1 MQFREHYV
9 RNQWRACVA
18 LMLALAPLIAT
29 AQAKSAKAPATG
41 VYRIAGTVVNGL
53 TGAPVPRAVVEVL
66 SVEDS
71 HTVASVTSD
80 TEGRFA
86 LDGLAEAK
94 YQLVASKRGYRTAFY
109 DEHEGFNTAIV
120 TGPDQDTEHLTF
132 RLSPGAVLQG
142 VVTDDGGDPAE
153 NARVMLF
160 KQPSHH
166 GLDQQVTLAQSNL
179 TDDTGAYEFSNL
191 EPGNYVVAVATQP
204 WYALHNWNSLH
215 RSNDQTGDENS
226 ALLDV
231 AYPIT
236 YFDSAT
242 DEASASTIRL
252 TSGSREEANISLHA
266 VPALHISVQLPR
278 RTDGSVIPPELRQ
291 FVFGLDVGVGDQGVP
306 DESKGDVL
314 RSGKIEFTGIAP
326 GHYELSEGDPPRIV
340 DLDATVS
347 EQIDP
352 NAGSPTLA
360 VTGSMRM
367 ASGAAL
373 PVGTRLVL
381 TPRDRS
387 HGHPENAEMQRGGRF
402 SFPAIAPGTWTL
414 SGEGGGN
421 VLPVIAISTGSENYA
436 GNVLAVHDHALDIV
450 ATLGQGTTSVDGFAR
465 KGNKGFAGAMI
476 VLVPKETALKDA
488 LTRRDQSD
496 SDGSFSLKQVIP
508 GKYTVVAIENGWD
521 LDWSKPEVIAR
532 YLTKGTAVTV
542 TDNSGDVV
550 HLAGPVAVQP
560 R

>member
-1 MQFREHYV
+1 MQFREHHV
-9 RNQWRACVA
+9 RNRWRACVA
-18 LMLALAPLIAT
+18 LMLALAPLVAT
-29 AQAKSAKAPATG
+29 AQAKSAKPPTTG

-53 TGAPVPRAVVEVL
+53 TGAPMPRAVVEVL

-86 LDGLAEAK
+86 LDGLGEAK

-142 VVTDDGGDPAE
+142 IVTDDGGDPAE
-153 NARVMLF
+153 DARVMLF
-160 KQPSHH
+160 KQPTHH
-166 GLDQQVTLAQSNL
+166 GQDEQVTLAQSNL

-204 WYALHNWNSLH
+204 WYALHKS
-215 RSNDQTGDENS
+215 DDKPADENGTS
-226 ALLDV
+226 LDV

-242 DEASASTIRL
+242 DEASASTIKL
-252 TSGSREEANISLHA
+252 TGGSREEANVTMHA
-266 VPALHISVQLPR
+266 VPALHLSVATPNPVNGRIAL
-278 RTDGSVIPPELRQ
+278 PELRQ
-291 FVFGLDVGVGDQGVP
+291 FVFGLDVGT
-306 DESKGDVL
+306 ESVAETRALKPGNV
-314 RSGKIEFTGIAP
+314 EFTGVAP

-352 NAGSPTLA
+352 NAGTPTLA

-414 SGEGGGN
+414 SGEAGGS
-421 VLPVIAISTGSENYA
+421 VLPVVAIGTGSETYA

-450 ATLGQGTTSVDGFAR
+450 ATLGQGTTSVDGFAH

>member
-1 MQFREHYV
+1 MRLREDHT
-9 RNQWRACVA
+9 RFQWRAY
-18 LMLALAPLIAT
+18 LSLALALATLVAT
-29 AQAKSAKAPATG
+29 AQTKSTKPPAEG
-41 VYRIAGTVVNGL
+41 LYQIAGTVVNAL

-71 HTVASVTSD
+71 HTIASATSD
-80 TEGRFA
+80 AEGRFA
-86 LDGLAEAK
+86 LEGLGPAK
-94 YQLVASKRGYRTAFY
+94 YQLAASKRGYRTAFY

-120 TGPDQDTEHLTF
+120 TGAGQDTGHLIF
-132 RLSPGAVLQG
+132 RLSLGAVLQG

-160 KQPSHH
+160 KQPSRH

-191 EPGNYVVAVATQP
+191 EAGNYVVAVATRP
-204 WYALHNWNSLH
+204 WYSLH
-215 RSNDQTGDENS
+215 KSDDKAGDENGAS
-226 ALLDV
+226 LDV

-242 DEASASTIRL
+242 DEASASTIKL
-252 TSGSREEANISLHA
+252 TGGSREEANINLHA
-266 VPALHISVQLPR
+266 VPALHLSVATPNPVNGRIML
-278 RTDGSVIPPELRQ
+278 PELRQ
-291 FVFGLDVGVGDQGVP
+291 FVFGLDVGTEGVG
-306 DESKGDVL
+306 ETRALKSSNL
-314 RSGKIEFTGIAP
+314 EFTGVAP
-326 GHYELSEGDPPRIV
+326 GHYELSEGDPPRTV

-352 NAGSPTLA
+352 NAGTPTLA
-360 VTGSMRM
+360 VTGAMRM
-367 ASGAAL
+367 ASGAGL
-373 PVGTRLVL
+373 PVGIRLML
-381 TPRDRS
+381 APQDRS

-402 SFPAIAPGTWTL
+402 SFLAVAPGTWTL
-414 SGEGGGN
+414 SGEAGGN
-421 VLPVIAISTGSENYA
+421 VLPVVAISAGSETNA
-436 GNVLAVHDHALDIV
+436 GNVLTVRDRPLDIV
-450 ATLGQGTTSVDGFAR
+450 ATLGQGTTSVDGFAH
-465 KGNKGFAGAMI
+465 KGDKGFGGAMI
-476 VLVPKETALKDA
+476 VLVPKETALLDA

>member
-1 MQFREHYV
+1 MRLREHHT
-9 RNQWRACVA
+9 RFQWRAC
-18 LMLALAPLIAT
+18 LALALTLAPLVAT
-29 AQAKSAKAPATG
+29 AQAKSTKPPAEG
-41 VYRIAGTVVNGL
+41 IHQIAGTVVNAL
-53 TGAPVPRAVVEVL
+53 TDAPVPRAVVEVL
-66 SVEDS
+66 PVEDS
-71 HTVASVTSD
+71 HTVASATSD
-80 TEGRFA
+80 AEGRFA
-86 LDGLAEAK
+86 LEGLGAAK
-94 YQLVASKRGYRTAFY
+94 YQLAASKRGYRTAFY

-120 TGPDQDTEHLTF
+120 TGPDQDTGHLIF

-191 EPGNYVVAVATQP
+191 EAGDYVVAVATAP
-204 WYALHNWNSLH
+204 WYALHKS
-215 RSNDQTGDENS
+215 DDKAGDENGAS
-226 ALLDV
+226 LDV

-242 DEASASTIRL
+242 DEASASTIKL
-252 TSGSREEANISLHA
+252 TGGSREQANINLHA
-266 VPALHISVQLPR
+266 VPALHLSVAMPSTVNGGPISLP
-278 RTDGSVIPPELRQ
+278 VLRQ
-291 FVFGLDVGVGDQGVP
+291 YVFGLDVGTDNFAETRALEPGNV
-306 DESKGDVL
+306 
-314 RSGKIEFTGIAP
+314 EFTGVAP
-326 GHYELSEGDPPRIV
+326 GHYELSEGDPPRTV

-352 NAGSPTLA
+352 NAGTPTLA
-360 VTGSMRM
+360 VTGAVRM
-367 ASGAAL
+367 ASGAGL
-373 PVGTRLVL
+373 PVGIRLML
-381 TPRDRS
+381 APQDRS

-414 SGEGGGN
+414 SGEDGGN
-421 VLPVIAISTGSENYA
+421 ALPVVAIGTGSETHA
-436 GNVLAVHDHALDIV
+436 GNLLAVRDRPLDIV
-450 ATLGQGTTSVDGFAR
+450 ATLGQGTTSVDGIAH
-465 KGNKGFAGAMI
+465 KGDKGFAGAMI
-476 VLVPKETALKDA
+476 VLVPKETALLDA

-496 SDGSFSLKQVIP
+496 SDGSFSVKQVIA